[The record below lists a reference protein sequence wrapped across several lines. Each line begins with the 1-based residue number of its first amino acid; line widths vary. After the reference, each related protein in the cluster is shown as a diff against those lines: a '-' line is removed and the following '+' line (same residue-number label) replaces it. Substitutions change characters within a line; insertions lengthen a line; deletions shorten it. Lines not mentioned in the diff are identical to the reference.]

1 MGADRL
7 RVIAGQAVQAVDVVG
22 PEQFQAECVE
32 SFVASWTARG
42 FSETTIAN
50 DAGVLERMLDALD
63 RPAWEVTATD
73 VDRVVGA
80 LAASGRAVSTR
91 RNYVQV
97 FKGFHRFLEVRKAA
111 EIEAAFGVRLGCPLD
126 EFNGA
131 RHVGD
136 DTPAADPP
144 PMPER
149 VAAFFEF
156 LKGRVA
162 TARKYGPAARDYA
175 LFRTLYHAGLR
186 ARGNS
191 DAGSGGRAV
200 WAGPVREAARPF
212 WQGRQDIRAS
222 PTLGAHAGWLG
233 SRAAMVPRRCPRPVS
248 GLGCVVV

>member
-111 EIEAAFGVRLGCPLD
+111 EIEAAFGVRRRCRSGWPPSSSSSR
-126 EFNGA
+126 GGSP
-131 RHVGD
+131 R
-136 DTPAADPP
+136 PA
-144 PMPER
+144 
-149 VAAFFEF
+149 
-156 LKGRVA
+156 
-162 TARKYGPAARDYA
+162 
-175 LFRTLYHAGLR
+175 
-186 ARGNS
+186 S
-191 DAGSGGRAV
+191 
-200 WAGPVREAARPF
+200 
-212 WQGRQDIRAS
+212 
-222 PTLGAHAGWLG
+222 
-233 SRAAMVPRRCPRPVS
+233 MVPLLATTRCFARCITPGCGPRK
-248 GLGCVVV
+248 